1 MLNIY
6 ILTSYGEEEIMK
18 RRFLSIQLAMI
29 FVGSI
34 VGAGLSSGRELSQ
47 FFSTYGYKG
56 FVGLLICAFLYILVG
71 KMIVDITMKYGVKSY
86 NEFINLVCPKG
97 VGSFTNIILT
107 LFLLSSTIIILAGSS
122 AVIQQY
128 FGVPKWIGFLIMIIL
143 SAGILLR
150 NTEGLFEVNMI
161 IVPLLIIIMSAIFIS
176 FIIRRPETIELEYI
190 KALPYVKKRW
200 AVSSFVYSGFNII
213 SIVGILVPL
222 TYELR
227 NSKALNEG
235 IVIGTGI
242 LTLIS
247 FFIVFL
253 MLVNHTYP
261 NLYEIPI
268 LAVAMEGGKILRIG
282 LLIVIWL
289 EMFSS
294 QISNVYSLTRGLES
308 KMNIS
313 YKKGVFIILGV
324 AAPFSFIPFSKLVD
338 VLYPF
343 YGVLSM
349 AFVMCCMI
357 FYMKER
363 VSINSFKKCKQ
374 KTVSGHKI

>member
-1 MLNIY
+1 
-6 ILTSYGEEEIMK
+6 MK
-18 RRFLSIQLAMI
+18 KRFLSIQLAMI

-34 VGAGLSSGRELSQ
+34 VGAGLSSGRELNQ

-56 FVGLLICAFLYILVG
+56 FIGLFTCACAYILVG
-71 KMIVDITMKYGVKSY
+71 RMIVDITMKYEVKSY
-86 NEFINLVCPKG
+86 NEFINLVCPRG
-97 VGSFTNIILT
+97 VGSFTNLILT
-107 LFLLSSTIIILAGSS
+107 LFLLSSTVIIFSGSS
-122 AVIQQY
+122 AVIHQY
-128 FGVPKWIGFLIMIIL
+128 FGVPRWIGFLLMLVL
-143 SAGILLR
+143 STGMLLR
-150 NTEGLFEVNMI
+150 NTEGLFEVNML
-161 IVPLLIIIMSAIFIS
+161 IVPLLIFIMSAIFIS
-176 FIIRRPETIELEYI
+176 FISRRPETIGIEYMKELPHI
-190 KALPYVKKRW
+190 KQRW
-200 AVSSFVYSGFNII
+200 MISSFVYSGFNII

-227 NSKALNEG
+227 DPKAINRG
-235 IVIGTGI
+235 ITLGTGI
-242 LTLIS
+242 LTLVS

-253 MLVNHTYP
+253 MLVNYTYP
-261 NLYEIPI
+261 SLYEIPI
-268 LAVAMEGGKILRIG
+268 LAVAMEGGRVLRVG

-294 QISNVYSLTRGLES
+294 QISNVYSLTRSLES

-313 YKKGVFIILGV
+313 YDKGVFLILGI

-338 VLYPF
+338 ILYPL

-357 FYMKER
+357 FYIKER
-363 VSINSFKKCKQ
+363 VSINSLKKCKQ

>member
-1 MLNIY
+1 M
-6 ILTSYGEEEIMK
+6 EK
-18 RRFLSIQLAMI
+18 KFLSVQLAMI

-56 FVGLLICAFLYILVG
+56 FIGLLTCACAYIVVG
-71 KMIVDITMKYGVKSY
+71 KMIVDLTMKYKTKSY
-86 NEFINLVCPKG
+86 NEFIDLVCPKG
-97 VGSFTNIILT
+97 VGTFTNLILT
-107 LFLLSSTIIILAGSS
+107 LFLLSSTVIIFSGSS

-128 FGVPKWIGFLIMIIL
+128 FGVPRWIGLVIMVVL
-143 SAGILLR
+143 SMVMLLR

-176 FIIRRPETIELEYI
+176 FIGRRPETIGIDYI
-190 KALPYVKKRW
+190 KELPVMKKRW
-200 AVSSFVYSGFNII
+200 MVSSFVYSGFNII

-222 TYELR
+222 TYELKDP
-227 NSKALNEG
+227 KAINRG
-235 IVIGTGI
+235 IKMGTGI

-261 NLYEIPI
+261 SLYEIPI
-268 LAVAMEGGKILRIG
+268 LAVAMQGGKILRVG

-294 QISNVYSLTRGLES
+294 QISNVYSLTRSLES
-308 KMNIS
+308 KMGIS
-313 YKKGVFIILGV
+313 YRMGVFLILSI
-324 AAPFSFIPFSKLVD
+324 AAPFSFISFSKLVD
-338 VLYPF
+338 ILYPL

-357 FYMKER
+357 FYMKEK
-363 VSINSFKKCKQ
+363 VSVNSLKKYTQ
-374 KTVSGHKI
+374 KTGDGHKI